1 MRIYVA
7 AYLALILFLVNGC
20 IPHRKLVNYQ
30 QVPVVVDSTAI
41 ENVQVI
47 KIQPNDVLSIKVY
60 GSDVETSAPFNLTP
74 VTTND
79 FFTLESVQL
88 SGYLVDQEGSVD
100 IPVIGK
106 VKLQGKTIAEAREA
120 IKEKLLEYLKEPVVN
135 VRLLNFR
142 VTVSGEVRAPGS
154 FTIINERISIPEA
167 IARAGDLTD
176 YADRSNVLVVRE
188 EDGVRSTVQ
197 VNLLS
202 NNLFK
207 SEYFYLKQND
217 LIYVR
222 PIQAKTGAVQDQ
234 TSKTVPIITAAATVL
249 AVVLSITNNN
259 N

>member
-7 AYLALILFLVNGC
+7 AYLAIILFVVNGC
-20 IPHRKLVNYQ
+20 IPHQKLVNFQ
-30 QVPVVVDSTAI
+30 QVPISLDSTAI
-41 ENVQVI
+41 ENAQVI

-60 GSDVETSAPFNLTP
+60 GSDIETSAPFNLTP

-106 VKLQGKTIAEAREA
+106 IVLKGKTIAEAREI
-120 IKEKLLEYLKEPVVN
+120 IKGKLLEYLKEPVVN

-154 FTIINERISIPEA
+154 FTIINERISLPEA

-176 YADRSNVLVVRE
+176 YADRSNVLIVRE